1 MPWDP
6 VQYLAFD
13 VERSRPALDLLARV
27 PNETPRRVVDLGCGA
42 GNVTRMLRLRWPEA
56 ELLGVDQSP
65 EMLAAAERACAGVV
79 WQQADLATWT
89 PEMPVDLIFSN
100 AALHW
105 VDDHR
110 SLIPRLLG
118 FLAPGGCLAVQMPRN
133 HDRPSHTAAFE
144 LIDARP
150 EWSRRLAP
158 LLRRDPV
165 LTAEA
170 YLALLQPLV
179 DRVEVWETD
188 YLHQLHGEDPVL
200 AWTRGTFLTPLLE
213 ALDEADRGSF
223 LNAYKRKLNEAYPPD
238 PEGRTT
244 FRFRRLFLVAR
255 R

>member
-13 VERSRPALDLLARV
+13 AERSRPALDLLARV
-27 PNETPRRVVDLGCGA
+27 PLEAPRRVVDLGCGA

-65 EMLAAAERACAGVV
+65 EMLAAAARTCASVS
-79 WQQADLATWT
+79 WQQADLATWW
-89 PEMPVDLIFSN
+89 PEVPVDVIFSN

-105 VDDHR
+105 IDDHLG
-110 SLIPRLLG
+110 LIPRLLG
-118 FLAPGGCLAVQMPRN
+118 CLAPGGCLAVQMPRN
-133 HDRPSHTAAFE
+133 HHRPSHTAAFE

-150 EWSRRLAP
+150 EWARRLAP

-165 LTAEA
+165 LSAEA
-170 YLALLQPLV
+170 YLGLIWPLV

-188 YLHQLHGEDPVL
+188 YLHQLQGEDPVL
-200 AWTRGTFLTPLLE
+200 AWTRGTFLAPLLE
-213 ALDEADRGSF
+213 TLDEADRRSF
-223 LNAYKRKLNEAYPPD
+223 LNAYKRKLNEAYPTD
-238 PEGRTT
+238 SDGRTT